1 MSETKEN
8 KTLHLAIGGMSC
20 AGCVKAVEDALAAVP
35 GVSRAEV
42 NFAEHM
48 AVVEGAVDPEALVR
62 AVAAAGYEAQLLRG
76 AEDDEA
82 RQAAEAAHYRGLLRQ
97 TAFAL
102 AVGVPL
108 YLGGLAGVLPDP
120 VEHPAV
126 GWSLAV
132 LALAVMIYSGGHF
145 YRGAWKAFLNHNANM
160 DTLIALGTGTAWL
173 YSVLV
178 LAAPGLVPEGARH
191 VYFEAAVLI
200 IALVDLGNALET
212 RARGRTAQAIRRLL
226 DLRPKTATVI
236 REGREQEVPVER
248 VGLEETVRVRPGER
262 IPVDGVIIEGRSRVD
277 ESMLTG
283 EPMPVEKGV
292 GDSVVGGTI
301 NKTGTFLM
309 RTTHVGEATALA
321 RIINLVRQAQA
332 AKPAIG
338 RLADRIS
345 AVFVPTV
352 MIIAVLTFLAWY
364 HFGPEPRIS
373 YAVTTA
379 MTVLVIACPCALG
392 LATPISLMVGVGKA
406 AEHGILIRNGE
417 ALQQASRLSTVILD
431 KTGTITEGRP
441 ALVHL
446 ESADEVD
453 EGQALALAAA
463 LERGSEHPL
472 AEAVLN
478 AARERGLEIPAASD
492 FQAHPGHGVEGV
504 VGERRLRLGKPDWI
518 AAQVDLGAWATVV
531 TEQAREARTVIL
543 LADERHVLAL
553 LAIADPIKPDARAAI
568 DRLRREGLTVVML
581 TGDQRLAAEAVAR
594 QVGVIDVIAEVLPED
609 KDRVV
614 AERQERG
621 EVVGMVGDGINDAPA
636 LARAD
641 VGFAIGTG
649 TDVAVESADVTLLRG
664 SLHGIADAIAI
675 SRATVRNIKENLFWA
690 FIYNSL
696 GIPVAAGVLYPFTG
710 LLLDPVFAGAAMA
723 FSSVTVVANANRLR
737 RFRPAG
743 EGSP

>member
-1 MSETKEN
+1 MDAKTTEN

-20 AGCVKAVEDALAAVP
+20 AGCVKAVEDALNKVP
-35 GVSRAEV
+35 GVMRAEV
-42 NFAEHM
+42 NFAEHT
-48 AVVEGAVDPEALVR
+48 ALVEGTMDPDAVIA
-62 AVAAAGYEAQLLRG
+62 AVASAGYEAQVLRG
-76 AEDDEA
+76 ADDDAQRE
-82 RQAAEAAHYRGLLRQ
+82 AAERDHYRRLVRQ
-97 TAFAL
+97 TAFGL
-102 AVGVPL
+102 AVGVPMF
-108 YLGGLAGVLPDP
+108 LGGVTGLMPDP
-120 VEHPAV
+120 VAMPAM
-126 GWSLAV
+126 GWGM
-132 LALAVMIYSGGHF
+132 ALLTLLVMVYGGGHL

-160 DTLIALGTGTAWL
+160 DTLISLGTGTAWV
-173 YSVLV
+173 YSLLV
-178 LAAPGLVPEGARH
+178 LSMPQVLPEGARH

-200 IALVDLGNALET
+200 IALVNLGNLLET

-226 DLRPKTATVI
+226 DLRPKTARVI
-236 REGREQEVPVER
+236 REGREVEVPVER
-248 VGLEETVRVRPGER
+248 VGLEETLRVRPGER
-262 IPVDGVIIEGRSRVD
+262 IPVDGVIIEGRSTVD

-292 GDSVVGGTI
+292 GDTVTGGTV
-301 NKTGTFLM
+301 NKSGTFLM
-309 RTTHVGEATALA
+309 RSTHVGEATALA
-321 RIINLVRQAQA
+321 RIIRLVRQAQA

-352 MIIAVLTFLAWY
+352 MIIAVITFLAWY

-417 ALQQASRLSTVILD
+417 ALQQASRLTTVILD
-431 KTGTITEGRP
+431 KTGTLTEGRP
-441 ALVHL
+441 RLVALRVFAAASEEEL
-446 ESADEVD
+446 
-453 EGQALALAAA
+453 LRLAAA

-472 AEAVLN
+472 AEAVLE
-478 AARERGLEIPAASD
+478 AAEARGLELPVVED
-492 FQAHPGHGVEGV
+492 FHAEAGHGVQGV
-504 VGERRLRLGKPDWI
+504 VDGRPLRLGKPGWFAETGQEVGEWVEQE
-518 AAQVDLGAWATVV
+518 AARG
-531 TEQAREARTVIL
+531 RTVIL
-543 LADERHVLAL
+543 LEQAGRLLGGLSVTDPVKADS
-553 LAIADPIKPDARAAI
+553 RAAVA
-568 DRLRREGLTVVML
+568 RMHREGLRVVML
-581 TGDQRLAAEAVAR
+581 TGDQRIAAEAVAR
-594 QVGVIDVIAEVLPED
+594 EVGIDEVIAEVLPED

-614 AERQERG
+614 AERQARG

-649 TDVAVESADVTLLRG
+649 TDVAMESADVTLMRG
-664 SLHGIADAIAI
+664 SLHGVADAIAI

-690 FIYNSL
+690 FIYNTL

-710 LLLDPVFAGAAMA
+710 VLLNPVVAGAAMA

-737 RFRPAG
+737 RFRPGRVA
-743 EGSP
+743 

>member
-1 MSETKEN
+1 MSEAKKD

-20 AGCVKAVEDALAAVP
+20 AGCVKTVEDALAAVP
-35 GVSRAEV
+35 GVTRAEV

-48 AVVEGAVDPEALVR
+48 AMVEGTMDPQALLQ

-76 AEDDEA
+76 VEDDET
-82 RQAAEAAHYRGLLRQ
+82 REAAEAAHYRRLLRQ
-97 TAFAL
+97 TAFGL

-108 YLGGLAGVLPDP
+108 YLGGVFGLIPNP
-120 VEHPAV
+120 VATPAV
-126 GWSLAV
+126 GWSQAA
-132 LALAVMIYSGGHF
+132 LALAVLVYSGGQF
-145 YRGAWKAFLNHNANM
+145 YRGAWKAFLNHNATM
-160 DTLIALGTGTAWL
+160 DTLISLGTGTAWF

-178 LAAPGLVPEGARH
+178 LAIPELIPEGARH

-200 IALVDLGNALET
+200 IALVNLGGVLET
-212 RARGRTAQAIRRLL
+212 RARSRTAQAIRRLL

-236 REGREQEVPVER
+236 REGREMTVPVDR
-248 VGLEETVRVRPGER
+248 VGLEEMVRVRPGER
-262 IPVDGVIIEGRSRVD
+262 IPVDGVVIEGRSRVD

-292 GDSVVGGTI
+292 GDTVVGGTI

-321 RIINLVRQAQA
+321 RIIHLVRRAQA

-352 MIIAVLTFLAWY
+352 MIIAVVTFLAWY
-364 HFGPEPRIS
+364 HFGPEPRLS

-431 KTGTITEGRP
+431 KTGTITEGHP

-446 ESADEVD
+446 VCAEGLD
-453 EGQALALAAA
+453 EGEALALAAA

-478 AARERGLEIPAASD
+478 AARERGVEIPPASD
-492 FQAHPGHGVEGV
+492 FQAVAGHGVEGTV
-504 VGERRLRLGKPDWI
+504 ADRRLRLGKPDWI
-518 AAQVDLGAWATVV
+518 TRSVDLGSWAAMVAD
-531 TEQAREARTVIL
+531 QAREARTVVL
-543 LADERHVLAL
+543 LVDEARVLAL
-553 LAIADPIKPDARAAI
+553 LAIADPIKADARAAI
-568 DRLRREGLTVVML
+568 DRLHREGLTVVML
-581 TGDQRLAAEAVAR
+581 TGDQRLSAEAVAR
-594 QVGVIDVIAEVLPED
+594 QVGVDEVIAEVLPED

-614 AERQERG
+614 AERQARG

-636 LARAD
+636 LARAE

-649 TDVAVESADVTLLRG
+649 TDVAVESADITLMRG
-664 SLHGIADAIAI
+664 SLHGVADAIAV

-690 FIYNSL
+690 FIYNTL

-710 LLLDPVFAGAAMA
+710 LLLNPVVAGAAMA

-737 RFRPAG
+737 RFRPAK
-743 EGSP
+743 EGRP